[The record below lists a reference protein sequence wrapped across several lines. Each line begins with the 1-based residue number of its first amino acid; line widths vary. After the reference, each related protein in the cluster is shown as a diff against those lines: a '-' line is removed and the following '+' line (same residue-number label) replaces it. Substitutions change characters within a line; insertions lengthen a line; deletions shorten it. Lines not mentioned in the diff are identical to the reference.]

1 MLTLRLLDD
10 VCWKSFQ
17 GSILQRS
24 NTRVCIIATISIIQS
39 HNHIDRQSKE
49 VMELKD
55 LLVSHIH
62 YHGVIVNQARVTVLI
77 ALPIVVSF

>member
-1 MLTLRLLDD
+1 
-10 VCWKSFQ
+10 
-17 GSILQRS
+17 
-24 NTRVCIIATISIIQS
+24 
-39 HNHIDRQSKE
+39 
-49 VMELKD
+49 MELKD